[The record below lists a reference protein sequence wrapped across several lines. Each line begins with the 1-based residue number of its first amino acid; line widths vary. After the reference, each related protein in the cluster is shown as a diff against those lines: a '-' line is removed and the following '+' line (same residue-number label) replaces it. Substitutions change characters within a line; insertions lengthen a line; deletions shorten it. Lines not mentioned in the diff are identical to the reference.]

1 MTSNTAFAKYIING
15 WFQLY
20 NDVVDILYTMQKHA
34 VLFCVVILALVI
46 SDVLGVSE
54 IDLLNAIKDRKLK

>member
-1 MTSNTAFAKYIING
+1 M
-15 WFQLY
+15 Y